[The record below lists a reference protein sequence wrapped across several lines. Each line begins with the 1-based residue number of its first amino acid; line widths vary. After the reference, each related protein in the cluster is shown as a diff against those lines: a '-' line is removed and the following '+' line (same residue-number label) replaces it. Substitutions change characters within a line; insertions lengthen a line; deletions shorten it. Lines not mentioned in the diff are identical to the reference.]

1 MLIES
6 QWKVLKHYYLPKFL
20 NPELNFVIYII
31 ISHLI
36 PYCLYNNIINIL
48 IKEKKCHGKK
58 ILKKNGYIGKK
69 RYQGKLYNKYRKMDM
84 QLPLFFIKSFLYINI

>member
-1 MLIES
+1 MES
-6 QWKVLKHYYLPKFL
+6 TQALLSFKNFKPRIRFRYLHNYFL
-20 NPELNFVIYII
+20 FNSLSSI
-31 ISHLI
+31 
-36 PYCLYNNIINIL
+36 YNNIINIL